1 MRRFLAL
8 TVLLACE
15 LAHASGPQFFVNM
28 SDPQMGM
35 FAKNQD
41 TLQEQA
47 NLSFVVA
54 SINRLKPAFVVVC
67 GDLVNRTAD
76 TEQISQ
82 YKRIIGEI
90 DPHIPVYN
98 VAGNHDVGN
107 QPTPETLAQYRKS
120 FGRDYYTFDSGEV
133 RGIVLDSNLIASPKN
148 VSQESQQQ
156 EQWLVTELQ
165 RARREGV
172 KHIFIFQH
180 IPYFLERADEPDQY
194 FNIPLTIRRHYLEL
208 FHQYGVD
215 YVFAGH
221 YHRNASGRDG
231 NLDMIT
237 TGAVGLPMG
246 GSQSGFRLVRIGPAV
261 ESNFYDLGAIPHAID
276 PAASLPPCVGCAR

>member
-1 MRRFLAL
+1 MRRFLLL
-8 TVLLACE
+8 TVLLACDVVY
-15 LAHASGPQFFVNM
+15 ASGPQFFVNM

-76 TEQISQ
+76 AEQISQ

-120 FGRDYYTFDSGEV
+120 FGRDYYTFDSGDV
-133 RGIVLDSNLIASPKN
+133 RGIVLDSNLIASPQN
-148 VSQESQQQ
+148 VHQESQQQ
-156 EQWLVTELQ
+156 EQWLVGELQ

-180 IPYFLERADEPDQY
+180 IPYFLEGADEPDQY
-194 FNIPLTIRRHYLEL
+194 FNIPLTIRRNYLDL

-221 YHRNASGRDG
+221 YHRNASGSDRS
-231 NLDMIT
+231 LQMIT
-237 TGAVGLPMG
+237 TGAVGVPMG
-246 GSQSGFRLVRIGPAV
+246 GSQSGFRIVRIGSAV
-261 ESNFYDLGAIPHAID
+261 ESNFYDLGAIPHTID
-276 PAASLPPCVGCAR
+276 PAASLPLCMGCAR